1 MRTNFQIWFVLLW
14 VGALPG
20 LAVASKQQPLPGN
33 FMVINGDCN
42 VVFNQQSNQQS
53 APSLPLEALKPCL
66 EQKDAAQSKN
76 FDGAVI
82 NIERYLEFSNPTTLK
97 IADVTLQ
104 SWLGDSEDYLTL
116 NLANDSTLPA
126 LNVSVQLFAP
136 TEPAGS
142 PAKPIRATP
151 SHAFPPPLMKHL
163 AVGAKQSTSIAVA
176 PVSEL
181 VGALSPPPPA
191 GYQLIGVGLS
201 PNLPDTLVQR
211 VKDLNG
217 ITGSGSVEL
226 VAKPIGANLHFQ
238 TIFGGKNALL
248 TGVYLYFGKGTVL
261 PDIDATGPK

>member
-1 MRTNFQIWFVLLW
+1 MRTNFRIWLV
-14 VGALPG
+14 VVSISVSPG
-20 LAVASKQQPLPGN
+20 LAAASKQPPLPGN
-33 FMVINGDCN
+33 FMVINGNCN

-53 APSLPLEALKPCL
+53 APSLPLDALKPCL
-66 EQKDAAQSKN
+66 EQKGAAPSKN
-76 FDGAVI
+76 FDDAVI
-82 NIERYLEFSNPTTLK
+82 NIERYLEFSNPTALK

-104 SWLGDSEDYLTL
+104 SWLGDSEDYLTF

-126 LNVSVQLFAP
+126 LDVSVQLLVP
-136 TEPAGS
+136 TEPVGS

-151 SHAFPPPLMKHL
+151 SHAFPPSLMKHL

-181 VGALSPPPPA
+181 VSALSSPPPA

-211 VKDLNG
+211 VRDLNG
-217 ITGSGSVEL
+217 ITGSGSVQL
-226 VAKPIGANLHFQ
+226 VAKPIGANLRFQ

-248 TGVYLYFGKGTVL
+248 TSVYLYFSKGTVL
-261 PDIDATGPK
+261 PDIDATGQK